1 MFLGA
6 GQPRHP
12 SQNHAVVVSHTACVH
27 VKKNPNFFGTLR
39 PAPSGGA
46 WLTPLYAT
54 PHIYHT
60 IFGRSR
66 SNRLGVEGV
75 SKILGML

>member
-27 VKKNPNFFGTLR
+27 VKNFQKNLGRCGP
-39 PAPSGGA
+39 PHQEGA

-54 PHIYHT
+54 PCIYHT

-66 SNRLGVEGV
+66 SNLLGVEWV